1 MLDSHCH
8 LTDPRLFNQLESVLA
23 RAAAAGVHQIV
34 TIGTHPA
41 DWEAALAVT
50 RGRPNVRC
58 AVGAHPNYCHEI
70 EFEDLQRLRHYFDAP
85 AVVAI
90 GEMGLDYHYD
100 FAQRQ
105 RQAKYF
111 QAQLELARDARLPVI
126 IHCREA
132 VDDCLSILGAFA
144 DVRAVF
150 HCFTGSGQEARRI
163 WDAGHL
169 TGFTGVVTF
178 RNGQGLRE
186 VAAAAPA
193 DRILVE
199 TDAPYLSPEPM
210 RKQKIN
216 EPALVVHTAAAVA
229 AARNISVQDL
239 DRITTGNAMGFYRW
253 GEQRASQAT
262 PLDGGA

>member
-1 MLDSHCH
+1 MIDTHCH
-8 LTDPRLFNQLESVLA
+8 LTDPRLFEQLEGVLG
-23 RAAAAGVHQIV
+23 RAAAAGVSDIV

-41 DWEAALAVT
+41 DWDAALAVT
-50 RGRPNVRC
+50 KGRPNVRC

-70 EFEDLQRLRHYFDAP
+70 EFEELGRLRRYFDSP
-85 AVVAI
+85 AVVAV

-100 FAQRQ
+100 FAPRE

-111 QAQLELARDARLPVI
+111 QAQLELARGAGLPVV
-126 IHCREA
+126 IHCRDA
-132 VDDCLSILGAFA
+132 VDDCLAILGAFNG
-144 DVRAVF
+144 VRAVF
-150 HCFTGSGQEARRI
+150 HCFTGTSREARRI

-169 TGFTGVVTF
+169 IGFTGVVTF
-178 RNGQGLRE
+178 HNGQALRE
-186 VAAAAPA
+186 VAAEAPA

-229 AARNISVQDL
+229 AARKISVAEL
-239 DRITTGNAMGFYRW
+239 GEVTRKNAMGFYRW
-253 GEQRASQAT
+253 GISAE
-262 PLDGGA
+262 

>member
-1 MLDSHCH
+1 MFDTHCH
-8 LTDPRLFNQLESVLA
+8 LTDPRLFEQLQAVLD
-23 RAAAAGVHQIV
+23 RAAAAGVNKIV

-50 RGRPNVRC
+50 QGRPHIRC

-70 EFEDLQRLRHYFDAP
+70 ELGDLQRLRHYFNVP

-100 FAQRQ
+100 FAPRQ
-105 RQAKYF
+105 RQAQYF
-111 QAQLELARDARLPVI
+111 QAQLELAREARLPVI

-150 HCFTGSGQEARRI
+150 HCFTGTGSEARRI

-169 TGFTGVVTF
+169 VGFTGVVTF
-178 RNGQGLRE
+178 RNGQSLRE

-193 DRILVE
+193 DRFLVE

-216 EPALVVHTAAAVA
+216 EPALVIHTAAMVA
-229 AARNISVQDL
+229 AARNISVQEL
-239 DRITTGNAMGFYRW
+239 DRMTTGNAMGFYRW
-253 GEQRASQAT
+253 VEE
-262 PLDGGA
+262 GA

>member
-8 LTDPRLFNQLESVLA
+8 LTDPRLFDQLQAVLD
-23 RAAAAGVHQIV
+23 RAAAAGVSRIV
-34 TIGTHPA
+34 TIGTHPP
-41 DWEAALAVT
+41 DWDAVLAVT
-50 RGRPNVRC
+50 RERPNIRC
-58 AVGAHPNYCHEI
+58 AVGGHPNYCHEI
-70 EFEDLQRLRHYFDAP
+70 EIDQLRRLPQYLDSP
-85 AVVAI
+85 SVVAL
-90 GEMGLDYHYD
+90 GEIGLDYHYD
-100 FAQRQ
+100 FAPRQ
-105 RQAKYF
+105 RQTEFF
-111 QAQLELARDARLPVI
+111 QAQLALAREARLPVI

-144 DVRAVF
+144 GVRAVF
-150 HCFTGSGQEARRI
+150 HCFTGTAAEAWRI

-178 RNGQGLRE
+178 RNGQPLRE
-186 VAAAAPA
+186 IAAAAPA

-229 AARNISVQDL
+229 AARSISVQEV
-239 DRITTGNAMGFYRW
+239 DRITTENALSFYRW
-253 GEQRASQAT
+253 I
-262 PLDGGA
+262 D